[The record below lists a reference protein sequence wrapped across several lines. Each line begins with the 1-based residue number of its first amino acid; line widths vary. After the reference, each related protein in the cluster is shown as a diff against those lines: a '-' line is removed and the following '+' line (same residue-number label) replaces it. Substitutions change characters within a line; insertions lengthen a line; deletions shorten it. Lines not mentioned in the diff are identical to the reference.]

1 MHLETRVQNNDHI
14 VSLRMNIPKSI
25 YFLLLTSVML
35 WLQYTPLSTNSILC
49 VELNLYKARALNK
62 SKKLSINFITVY
74 NYTIMPSES
83 EHQVWEG
90 KKTKK
95 HG

>member
-1 MHLETRVQNNDHI
+1 
-14 VSLRMNIPKSI
+14 MNR
-25 YFLLLTSVML
+25 
-35 WLQYTPLSTNSILC
+35 ILY